1 MFLTFSKWWVIE
13 CTSSQSASKE
23 TFFQANRNYCLF
35 SSSSV
40 FSWCWIF
47 LWCLV
52 NVTPDGLLRV
62 YITWVCQ
69 PSTLGFQVCKSFWHH
84 VRMCAAFFSSR
95 LFNLCWS
102 YIFILL
108 CSKLWYCWKLN
119 FFLPFCL
126 VEFLRTRHI
135 LTAFSIT
142 FVTYLQNNGHHL
154 LGLSS
159 KVFTFDH
166 LFTYIVQTSLTVYQF
181 LWLNSQKTVKT
192 DAWAL

>member
-1 MFLTFSKWWVIE
+1 MYELPKFVQRKMFPGEAQSLSFQLVQCFQLVLDLFMLSRKRYSRWSLKGLNHVSLPTVRPWLSSLQIFLTP
-13 CTSSQSASKE
+13 C
-23 TFFQANRNYCLF
+23 
-35 SSSSV
+35 
-40 FSWCWIF
+40 
-47 LWCLV
+47 
-52 NVTPDGLLRV
+52 P
-62 YITWVCQ
+62 
-69 PSTLGFQVCKSFWHH
+69 H
-84 VRMCAAFFSSR
+84 VRR
-95 LFNLCWS
+95 LFFFKAFQPLLVI
-102 YIFILL
+102 YLHTVVLETLILL
-108 CSKLWYCWKLN
+108 KVE

-181 LWLNSQKTVKT
+181 L
-192 DAWAL
+192 

>member
-1 MFLTFSKWWVIE
+1 MFSFMFLTFSKWWVIE

-69 PSTLGFQVCKSFWHH
+69 PSTLGFQVCKSFCDR
-84 VRMCAAFFSSR
+84 VCMS
-95 LFNLCWS
+95 LFVFKVFQPLLV
-102 YIFILL
+102 IHLHTVVLETLILL
-108 CSKLWYCWKLN
+108 K
-119 FFLPFCL
+119 
-126 VEFLRTRHI
+126 VEF
-135 LTAFSIT
+135 F
-142 FVTYLQNNGHHL
+142 
-154 LGLSS
+154 
-159 KVFTFDH
+159 FTF
-166 LFTYIVQTSLTVYQF
+166 LSCRIFTHSAYTYSFFDNICHIF
-181 LWLNSQKTVKT
+181 AK
-192 DAWAL
+192 

>member
-1 MFLTFSKWWVIE
+1 MVSRGF
-13 CTSSQSASKE
+13 TSREFASRPPFAFKFANLSDTVSACPHV
-23 TFFQANRNYCLF
+23 RCLF
-35 SSSSV
+35 L
-40 FSWCWIF
+40 FRAF
-47 LWCLV
+47 QPLLV
-52 NVTPDGLLRV
+52 IHLHTVVLE
-62 YITWVCQ
+62 
-69 PSTLGFQVCKSFWHH
+69 TL
-84 VRMCAAFFSSR
+84 
-95 LFNLCWS
+95 
-102 YIFILL
+102 ILL
-108 CSKLWYCWKLN
+108 EVE

-181 LWLNSQKTVKT
+181 L
-192 DAWAL
+192 